1 MDYLFA
7 SLAQGTHV
15 QIPWGDLCET
25 GILLLALSR
34 YIVFF
39 TLTYVWEILA
49 LLHGDFG
56 MNSYNDDSNKAI
68 KRYGVKHFIASIFQK
83 HEMLHRFIAP
93 NSYSAFNSSSSWQ
106 REKFKM

>member
-1 MDYLFA
+1 
-7 SLAQGTHV
+7 
-15 QIPWGDLCET
+15 
-25 GILLLALSR
+25 LSR

-56 MNSYNDDSNKAI
+56 MNSYNDDNNKVI
-68 KRYGVKHFIASIFQK
+68 KRYGVKH
-83 HEMLHRFIAP
+83 FIAP

-106 REKFKM
+106 